1 MALQKIKLDSAIY
14 KTRMREHDNIKK
26 QILDIIETQSNG
38 RRIYDSNF
46 DDLDITKCD
55 YVTEGFHDSSHR
67 YLPILR
73 PHLLQE
79 LNEILPEMGYTKFHI
94 TNIWYQQYETDSVHG
109 WHVHT
114 DCQFSAVYYL
124 ELPESC
130 PKTEFVIP
138 FDQKETLNINVKEGD
153 IVIFPSYCIHR
164 APKNTSTERKTIISW
179 NSNYENDSSGAVYG

>member
-1 MALQKIKLDSAIY
+1 MTLDKIKLDSAIY
-14 KTRMREHDNIKK
+14 KTTMKNHLEIKDK
-26 QILDIIETQSNG
+26 ILNEINNNSKG
-38 RRIYDSNF
+38 RRIYDANF

-55 YVTEGFHDSSHR
+55 YITEGFGDNSHP

-73 PHLLQE
+73 PHLLEE
-79 LNEILPEMGYTKFHI
+79 LNEILPEMGYAKFHI
-94 TNIWYQQYETDSVHG
+94 TNIWYQQYETDSIHG

-124 ELPESC
+124 ELPDSC
-130 PKTEFVIP
+130 PKTEFISP
-138 FDQKETLNINVKEGD
+138 YNQTETIKIDIQEGD

-164 APKNTSTERKTIISW
+164 APKNTSNQTKTIISW

>member
-55 YVTEGFHDSSHR
+55 YNTQGFNDSSHR

-79 LNEILPEMGYTKFHI
+79 LDEILPEMGYTKFHI

-179 NSNYENDSSGAVYG
+179 NSNYEKDSSGAVYG